1 MQQQVEALRQFA
13 EKAKADGIG
22 HVVVLGMG
30 GSSLAPEVF
39 QRSFGNQPVY
49 PALMVLD
56 STHPAANQVHR
67 SKVDSA
73 RICGVEQVRHD
84 NRNKFFFLLFLGQI
98 KAAEA
103 EPGEHFAAITDP
115 GTPLEKM
122 AGERK
127 FRAVFTAPEDIG
139 GRYSA
144 LTVFGSCRR
153 R

>member
-1 MQQQVEALRQFA
+1 
-13 EKAKADGIG
+13 
-22 HVVVLGMG
+22 MG
-30 GSSLAPEVF
+30 SWEWAARAWRPVR
-39 QRSFGNQPVY
+39 QRSFGNQPSY

-56 STHPAANQVHR
+56 STHPAA
-67 SKVDSA
+67 SA
-73 RICGVEQVRHD
+73 RSQVETHSVLSRASPARQP
-84 NRNKFFFLLFLGQI
+84 KQILFLLFLAKLKQL
-98 KAAEA
+98 KP